1 MFSDQKIL
9 CIDDNT
15 RTCNWMRVML
25 KGAKV
30 NAHLTIATSGR
41 EAFNLLHKEQFDLC
55 IMEYALPDMSGVQL
69 CSLMRQMG
77 CDVPMMFFSAMDR
90 PVDKQKAEAAG
101 ADEYLCKP
109 DDLDIFVDAVS
120 YLLNKR
126 RHVYIKPLGFAAQT
140 RATA

>member
-1 MFSDQKIL
+1 MFSEQKIL

-15 RTCNWMRVML
+15 RTCNWIRVML

-30 NAHLTIATSGR
+30 NAQVTTATSGR
-41 EAFNLLHKEQFDLC
+41 EAFDLLHKEHFDLC
-55 IMEYALPDMSGVQL
+55 ILEYALPDMSGVQL
-69 CSLMRQMG
+69 CSLMRHRG

-90 PVDKQKAEAAG
+90 PVDIQNARAAG
-101 ADEYLCKP
+101 ADEYLRKP

-126 RHVYIKPLGFAAQT
+126 RHVYIKPFGFSTET
-140 RATA
+140 RAAA

>member
-1 MFSDQKIL
+1 
-9 CIDDNT
+9 
-15 RTCNWMRVML
+15 ML

-30 NAHLTIATSGR
+30 NAQVTIATSGR

>member
-1 MFSDQKIL
+1 MFSDQRIL

-15 RTCNWMRVML
+15 RTCNWIRVML

-30 NAHLTIATSGR
+30 DAGLTTVTSGR
-41 EAFNLLHKEQFDLC
+41 EAFNILHKEHFDLC
-55 IMEYALPDMSGVQL
+55 ILEYALPDMSGVQL

-90 PVDKQKAEAAG
+90 PVDKQRAENAG

-109 DDLDIFVDAVS
+109 DDLDIFADAVK
-120 YLLNKR
+120 YLLNRR
-126 RHVYIKPLGFAAQT
+126 RHVYVKPFGLSKRFHLAA
-140 RATA
+140 